1 MDTLRELCDR
11 VMLMHDGEI
20 REIREIGNPQI
31 VLEHYAEFMN
41 KG

>member
-11 VMLMHDGEI
+11 VMLMHDV
-20 REIREIGNPQI
+20 EIREIGNPQI

-41 KG
+41 QG